1 MHVNHP
7 NHPNNSGCSN
17 AALLNTVYKN
27 AKLGVDSIDYILP
40 KVKSNSLKKDL
51 AAQMSGYLNF
61 VNRAAEK
68 LEDIDCAPGGSALFA
83 KIPSI
88 AYMKL
93 KMYVDDS
100 DSHIVEVLIENS
112 TEGLIEAQRM
122 FNRCKNLDA
131 EISQLGCETVYFEQK
146 NINKLR
152 NYL

>member
-1 MHVNHP
+1 MHAKY
-7 NHPNNSGCSN
+7 SN

-40 KVKSNSLKKDL
+40 RVKNNNLKKDL
-51 AAQMSGYLNF
+51 AAQMAGYLNF
-61 VNRAAEK
+61 INRASSKFDDVNDEEENAS
-68 LEDIDCAPGGSALFA
+68 LNNFTVFS
-83 KIPSI
+83 KIPSR

-100 DSHIVEVLIENS
+100 DSHIVEIMIENS
-112 TEGLIEAQRM
+112 TAGLIEAQRM